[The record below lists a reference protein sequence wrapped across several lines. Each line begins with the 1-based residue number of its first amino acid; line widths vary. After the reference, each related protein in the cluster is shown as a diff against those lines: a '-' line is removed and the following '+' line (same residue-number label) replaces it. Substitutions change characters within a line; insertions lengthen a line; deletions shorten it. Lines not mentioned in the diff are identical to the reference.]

1 MDTKRM
7 LKDGFK
13 KKQVAIMKRR
23 DRNGKEHIV
32 VVDTIE
38 HAKEYGGF
46 ESIHQATMFV
56 KE

>member
-1 MDTKRM
+1 M
-7 LKDGFK
+7 LQDGFK
-13 KKQVAIMKRR
+13 KTQVAIMKCR

-38 HAKEYGGF
+38 HAKAYRCS